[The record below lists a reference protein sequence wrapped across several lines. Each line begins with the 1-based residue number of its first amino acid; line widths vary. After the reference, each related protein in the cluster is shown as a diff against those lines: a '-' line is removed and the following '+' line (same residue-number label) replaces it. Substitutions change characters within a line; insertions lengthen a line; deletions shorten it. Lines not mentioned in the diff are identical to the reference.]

1 MLSLHV
7 RIQGSYAQ
15 NGFLVMPYFRHKYSE
30 LGAGFGRRNA
40 GTDYPGG
47 DIYLRGV
54 QGERIQPQKERGLL
68 NWDKLVI
75 IEYVHDW

>member
-1 MLSLHV
+1 MS
-7 RIQGSYAQ
+7 
-15 NGFLVMPYFRHKYSE
+15 YFRHKYSE
-30 LGAGFGRRNA
+30 LGTGIGRRNA
-40 GTDYPGG
+40 GIDYPDG

>member
-1 MLSLHV
+1 MNLALG
-7 RIQGSYAQ
+7 RY
-15 NGFLVMPYFRHKYSE
+15 KYIA
-30 LGAGFGRRNA
+30 LDTWFGRRHA
-40 GTDYPGG
+40 GIDYPGG